1 MKKGYKTGLCFCM
14 ALLLGMLFTGCRNN
28 VDKNNSTGNIS
39 SSSGGTMSSTMPS
52 PSASASPTPSSEL
65 PEESSYSLEDMYEK
79 IKDTYGERYYP
90 NQQIEADELDKTFG
104 IGEDLYD
111 DFIADRVTG
120 EEAPDTL
127 VIIKAKEGKEDE
139 VKQKLE
145 DYRQKLLDDA
155 NWAESKEKIEASQVY
170 TNGQYVFY
178 VMLGDVDD
186 DTLSGEGLMEALG
199 KEVDKGIGAI
209 RNFFTGNM

>member
-14 ALLLGMLFTGCRNN
+14 ALLLGMLFTGCRSN
-28 VDKNNSTGNIS
+28 VDETNSTGNIS
-39 SSSGGTMSSTMPS
+39 SSSGGTMSSAMPTPA
-52 PSASASPTPSSEL
+52 PSASPAPSSVMPDEN
-65 PEESSYSLEDMYEK
+65 YSLDDMYSE

-90 NQQIEADELDKTFG
+90 NQKIEADELEKTFG
-104 IGEDLYD
+104 IGDDLYD
-111 DFIADRVTG
+111 NFIADRVTG
-120 EEAPDTL
+120 DEAPDTL
-127 VIIKAKEGKEDE
+127 VIIEAKEGKEDE

-155 NWAESKEKIEASQVY
+155 DWAESKEKIEASKVY
-170 TNGQYVFY
+170 SNGRYVFY
-178 VMLGDVDD
+178 VMLGDVED

-199 KEVDKGIGAI
+199 KEVDKGIDAI

>member
-14 ALLLGMLFTGCRNN
+14 ALLLGMLFTGCRSN
-28 VDKNNSTGNIS
+28 VDKNNSTGNIT
-39 SSSGGTMSSTMPS
+39 SSGGTMSSTMPS
-52 PSASASPTPSSEL
+52 PSASASPTPSAES
-65 PEESSYSLEDMYEK
+65 PEEGSYSLKDMYEK
-79 IKDTYGERYYP
+79 IKDTYGDRYYP
-90 NQQIEADELDKTFG
+90 NQQIEADELEKTFG

-120 EEAPDTL
+120 EETPDTL
-127 VIIKAKEGKEDE
+127 VIIKAKEGKEGE

-155 NWAESKEKIEASQVY
+155 NWADSKEKIEASQVY

-199 KEVDKGIGAI
+199 KEVDKGIDAI

>member
-14 ALLLGMLFTGCRNN
+14 ALLLGMLFTGCRSN
-28 VDKNNSTGNIS
+28 VDETNSAGNIS
-39 SSSGGTMSSTMPS
+39 SSSGGTMSSTMPTPS
-52 PSASASPTPSSEL
+52 PSASPAPSSVIPDEN
-65 PEESSYSLEDMYEK
+65 YSLEDMYNE

-90 NQQIEADELDKTFG
+90 NQKIEADELEETFG
-104 IGEDLYD
+104 IGDDLYD
-111 DFIADRVTG
+111 NFIADRVTG
-120 EEAPDTL
+120 DEAPDTL
-127 VIIKAKEGKEDE
+127 VIIEAKEGKEDE

-155 NWAESKEKIEASQVY
+155 NWAESKEKIEASKVY
-170 TNGQYVFY
+170 SNGRYVFY
-178 VMLGDVDD
+178 VMLGDVED

-199 KEVDKGIGAI
+199 KEVDKGIDAI

>member
-14 ALLLGMLFTGCRNN
+14 ALLLGMLFTGCRSN
-28 VDKNNSTGNIS
+28 VDETNSTGNIS
-39 SSSGGTMSSTMPS
+39 SSSGGTMSSTMPTPS
-52 PSASASPTPSSEL
+52 PSASPAPSSVIPDEN
-65 PEESSYSLEDMYEK
+65 YSLEDMYNE

-90 NQQIEADELDKTFG
+90 NQKIEADELEETFG
-104 IGEDLYD
+104 IGDDLYD
-111 DFIADRVTG
+111 NFIADRVTG

-127 VIIKAKEGKEDE
+127 VIIEAKEGKEDE

-155 NWAESKEKIEASQVY
+155 NWAESKEKIEASKVY
-170 TNGQYVFY
+170 NNGRYVFY
-178 VMLGDVDD
+178 VMLGDVED

-199 KEVDKGIGAI
+199 KEVDKGIDAI

>member
-14 ALLLGMLFTGCRNN
+14 ALLLGMLFTGCRSN
-28 VDKNNSTGNIS
+28 VDETNSTGNIS
-39 SSSGGTMSSTMPS
+39 SSSGGTMSSTMPTPS
-52 PSASASPTPSSEL
+52 PSASPAPSSVIPDEN
-65 PEESSYSLEDMYEK
+65 YSLEDMYNE

-90 NQQIEADELDKTFG
+90 NQKIEADELEETFG
-104 IGEDLYD
+104 IGDDLYD
-111 DFIADRVTG
+111 NFIADRVTG
-120 EEAPDTL
+120 DEAPDTL
-127 VIIKAKEGKEDE
+127 VIIEAKEGKEDE

-155 NWAESKEKIEASQVY
+155 NWAESKEKIEASKVY
-170 TNGQYVFY
+170 SNGRYVFY
-178 VMLGDVDD
+178 VMLGDVED

-199 KEVDKGIGAI
+199 KEVDKGIDAI

>member
-14 ALLLGMLFTGCRNN
+14 ALLLGMLFTGCRSN
-28 VDKNNSTGNIS
+28 VDETNSTGNIS
-39 SSSGGTMSSTMPS
+39 SSSGGTMSSTMPTPS
-52 PSASASPTPSSEL
+52 PSASPAPSSVIPDEN
-65 PEESSYSLEDMYEK
+65 YSLDDMYNE

-90 NQQIEADELDKTFG
+90 NQKIEADELEETFG
-104 IGEDLYD
+104 IGDDLYD
-111 DFIADRVTG
+111 NFIADRVTG
-120 EEAPDTL
+120 DEAPDTL
-127 VIIKAKEGKEDE
+127 VIIEAKEGKEDE

-155 NWAESKEKIEASQVY
+155 NWAESKEKIEASKVY
-170 TNGQYVFY
+170 SNGRYVFY
-178 VMLGDVDD
+178 VMLGDVED

-199 KEVDKGIGAI
+199 KEVDKGIDAI

>member
-14 ALLLGMLFTGCRNN
+14 ALLLGMLFTGCRSN
-28 VDKNNSTGNIS
+28 VDKNNSTGNIT
-39 SSSGGTMSSTMPS
+39 SSGGTMSSTMPS
-52 PSASASPTPSSEL
+52 PSASASPTPSSES
-65 PEESSYSLEDMYEK
+65 PEEGNYSLEDMYEK

-90 NQQIEADELDKTFG
+90 NQKIKADELNETFG

-120 EEAPDTL
+120 EETPDTL
-127 VIIKAKEGKEDE
+127 VIIKAKEGKEGE

-155 NWAESKEKIEASQVY
+155 NWADSKEKIEASQVY

-199 KEVDKGIGAI
+199 KEVDKGIDAI

>member
-14 ALLLGMLFTGCRNN
+14 ALLLGMLFTGCRSN
-28 VDKNNSTGNIS
+28 VDETNSTGNIS
-39 SSSGGTMSSTMPS
+39 SSSGGTMSSTMPTPS
-52 PSASASPTPSSEL
+52 PSASPAPSSVIPDEN
-65 PEESSYSLEDMYEK
+65 YSLEDMYNE

-90 NQQIEADELDKTFG
+90 NQKIEADELEETFG
-104 IGEDLYD
+104 IGDDLYD
-111 DFIADRVTG
+111 NFIADRVTG
-120 EEAPDTL
+120 DEAPDTL
-127 VIIKAKEGKEDE
+127 VIIEAKEGKEDE

-155 NWAESKEKIEASQVY
+155 SWAESKEKIEASKVY
-170 TNGQYVFY
+170 SNGRYVFY
-178 VMLGDVDD
+178 VMLGDVED

-199 KEVDKGIGAI
+199 KEVDKGIDAI

>member
-14 ALLLGMLFTGCRNN
+14 ALLLGMLFTGCRSN

-52 PSASASPTPSSEL
+52 PSASASPTPSAES
-65 PEESSYSLEDMYEK
+65 PEEGNYSLEDMYEK
-79 IKDTYGERYYP
+79 IKDTYGDRYYP
-90 NQQIEADELDKTFG
+90 NQQIEADELEKTFG

-120 EEAPDTL
+120 EETPDTL
-127 VIIKAKEGKEDE
+127 VIIKAKEGKEGE

-155 NWAESKEKIEASQVY
+155 NWADSKEKIEASQVY

-186 DTLSGEGLMEALG
+186 DTLSGKGLMEALG
-199 KEVDKGIGAI
+199 KEVDKGIDAI

>member
-14 ALLLGMLFTGCRNN
+14 ALLLGMLFTGCRSN
-28 VDKNNSTGNIS
+28 VDETNSTGNIS
-39 SSSGGTMSSTMPS
+39 SSSGGTMSSTMPTPS
-52 PSASASPTPSSEL
+52 PSASPAPSSVIPDEN
-65 PEESSYSLEDMYEK
+65 YSLDDMYNE

-90 NQQIEADELDKTFG
+90 NQKIEADELEETFG
-104 IGEDLYD
+104 IGDDLYD
-111 DFIADRVTG
+111 NFIADRVTG
-120 EEAPDTL
+120 DEAPDTL
-127 VIIKAKEGKEDE
+127 VIIEAKEGKEDE

-155 NWAESKEKIEASQVY
+155 DWAESKEKIEASKVY
-170 TNGQYVFY
+170 NNGRYVFY
-178 VMLGDVDD
+178 VMLGDVED

-199 KEVDKGIGAI
+199 KEVDKGIDAI

>member
-14 ALLLGMLFTGCRNN
+14 ALLLGMLFTGCRSN
-28 VDKNNSTGNIS
+28 VDETNSTGNIS
-39 SSSGGTMSSTMPS
+39 SSSGGTMSSTMPTPS
-52 PSASASPTPSSEL
+52 PSASPAPSSVIPDEN
-65 PEESSYSLEDMYEK
+65 YSLEDMYNE

-90 NQQIEADELDKTFG
+90 NQKIEADELEETFG
-104 IGEDLYD
+104 IGDDLYD
-111 DFIADRVTG
+111 NFIADRVTG
-120 EEAPDTL
+120 DEVPDTL
-127 VIIKAKEGKEDE
+127 VIIEAKEGKEDE

-155 NWAESKEKIEASQVY
+155 NWAESKEKIEASKVY
-170 TNGQYVFY
+170 NNGRYVFY
-178 VMLGDVDD
+178 VMLGDVED

-199 KEVDKGIGAI
+199 KEVDKGIDAI

>member
-14 ALLLGMLFTGCRNN
+14 ALLLGMLFTGCRSN
-28 VDKNNSTGNIS
+28 VDETNSTGNIS
-39 SSSGGTMSSTMPS
+39 SSSGGTMSSTMPTPS
-52 PSASASPTPSSEL
+52 PSASPAPSSVIPDEN
-65 PEESSYSLEDMYEK
+65 YSLDDMYNEV
-79 IKDTYGERYYP
+79 KDTYGERYYP
-90 NQQIEADELDKTFG
+90 NQKIEADELEETFG
-104 IGEDLYD
+104 IGDDLYD
-111 DFIADRVTG
+111 NFIADRVTG

-127 VIIKAKEGKEDE
+127 VIIEAKEGKEDE

-155 NWAESKEKIEASQVY
+155 NWAESKEKIEASKVY
-170 TNGQYVFY
+170 SNGRYVFY
-178 VMLGDVDD
+178 VMLGDVED

-199 KEVDKGIGAI
+199 KEVDKGIDAI

>member
-14 ALLLGMLFTGCRNN
+14 ALLLGMLFTGCRSN
-28 VDKNNSTGNIS
+28 VDETNSTGNIS
-39 SSSGGTMSSTMPS
+39 SSSGGTMSSTMPTPS
-52 PSASASPTPSSEL
+52 PSASPAPSSVIPDEN
-65 PEESSYSLEDMYEK
+65 YSLEDMYNE

-90 NQQIEADELDKTFG
+90 NQKIEADELEETFG
-104 IGEDLYD
+104 IGDDLYD
-111 DFIADRVTG
+111 NFIADRVTG

-127 VIIKAKEGKEDE
+127 VIIEAKEGKEDE

-155 NWAESKEKIEASQVY
+155 DWAESKEKIEASKVY
-170 TNGQYVFY
+170 NNGRYVFY
-178 VMLGDVDD
+178 VMLGDVED

-199 KEVDKGIGAI
+199 KEVDKGIDAI

>member
-14 ALLLGMLFTGCRNN
+14 ALLLGMLFTGCRSN
-28 VDKNNSTGNIS
+28 VDETNSTGNIS
-39 SSSGGTMSSTMPS
+39 SSSGGTMSSTMPTPS
-52 PSASASPTPSSEL
+52 PSASPAPSSVIPDEN
-65 PEESSYSLEDMYEK
+65 YSLDDMYNE

-90 NQQIEADELDKTFG
+90 NQKIEADELEETFG
-104 IGEDLYD
+104 IGDDLYD
-111 DFIADRVTG
+111 NFIADRVTG
-120 EEAPDTL
+120 DEAPDTL
-127 VIIKAKEGKEDE
+127 VIIEAKEGKEDE

-155 NWAESKEKIEASQVY
+155 DWAESKEKIEASKVY
-170 TNGQYVFY
+170 SNGRYVFY
-178 VMLGDVDD
+178 VMLGDVED

-199 KEVDKGIGAI
+199 KEVDKGIDAI

>member
-14 ALLLGMLFTGCRNN
+14 ALLLGMLFTGCRSN
-28 VDKNNSTGNIS
+28 VDETNSTGNIS
-39 SSSGGTMSSTMPS
+39 SSSGGTMSSTMPTPS
-52 PSASASPTPSSEL
+52 PSASPAPSSVIPDEN
-65 PEESSYSLEDMYEK
+65 YSLEDMYNE

-90 NQQIEADELDKTFG
+90 NQKIEADELEETFG
-104 IGEDLYD
+104 IGDDLYD
-111 DFIADRVTG
+111 NFIADRVTG
-120 EEAPDTL
+120 DEAPDTL
-127 VIIKAKEGKEDE
+127 VIIEAKEGKEDE

-155 NWAESKEKIEASQVY
+155 SWAESKEKIEASKVY
-170 TNGQYVFY
+170 NNGRYVFY
-178 VMLGDVDD
+178 VMLGDVED

-199 KEVDKGIGAI
+199 KEVDKGIDAI

>member
-14 ALLLGMLFTGCRNN
+14 ALLLGMLFTGCRSN
-28 VDKNNSTGNIS
+28 VDETNSTGNIS
-39 SSSGGTMSSTMPS
+39 SSSGGTMSSTMPTPS
-52 PSASASPTPSSEL
+52 PSVSPAPSSVIPDEN
-65 PEESSYSLEDMYEK
+65 YSLEDMYNE

-90 NQQIEADELDKTFG
+90 NQKIEADELEETFG
-104 IGEDLYD
+104 IGDDLYD
-111 DFIADRVTG
+111 NFIADRVTG
-120 EEAPDTL
+120 DEAPDTL
-127 VIIKAKEGKEDE
+127 VIIEAKEGKEDE

-155 NWAESKEKIEASQVY
+155 SWAESKEKIEASKVY
-170 TNGQYVFY
+170 SNGRYVFY
-178 VMLGDVDD
+178 VMLGDVED

-199 KEVDKGIGAI
+199 KEVDKGIDAI

>member
-14 ALLLGMLFTGCRNN
+14 ALLLGMLFTGCRSN
-28 VDKNNSTGNIS
+28 VDETNSTGNIS
-39 SSSGGTMSSTMPS
+39 SSSGGTMSSTMPTPS
-52 PSASASPTPSSEL
+52 PSASPAPSSVIPDEN
-65 PEESSYSLEDMYEK
+65 YSLDDMYNE

-90 NQQIEADELDKTFG
+90 NQKIEADELEETFG
-104 IGEDLYD
+104 IGDDLYD
-111 DFIADRVTG
+111 NFIADRVTG
-120 EEAPDTL
+120 DEAPDTL
-127 VIIKAKEGKEDE
+127 VIIEAKEGKEDE

-155 NWAESKEKIEASQVY
+155 NWAESKEKIEASKVY
-170 TNGQYVFY
+170 NNGRYVFY
-178 VMLGDVDD
+178 VMLGDVED

-199 KEVDKGIGAI
+199 KEVDKGIDAI

>member
-14 ALLLGMLFTGCRNN
+14 ALLLGMLFTGCRSN
-28 VDKNNSTGNIS
+28 VDETNSTGNIS
-39 SSSGGTMSSTMPS
+39 SSSGGTMSSTMPTPS
-52 PSASASPTPSSEL
+52 PSASPAPSSVIPDEN
-65 PEESSYSLEDMYEK
+65 YSLEDMYNE

-90 NQQIEADELDKTFG
+90 NQKIEADELEETFG
-104 IGEDLYD
+104 IGDDLYD
-111 DFIADRVTG
+111 NFIADRVTG
-120 EEAPDTL
+120 DEAPDTL
-127 VIIKAKEGKEDE
+127 VIIEAKEGKEDE

-155 NWAESKEKIEASQVY
+155 DWAESKEKIEASKVY
-170 TNGQYVFY
+170 NNGRYVFY
-178 VMLGDVDD
+178 VMLGDVED

-199 KEVDKGIGAI
+199 KEVDKGIDAI

>member
-14 ALLLGMLFTGCRNN
+14 ALLLGMLFTGCRSN
-28 VDKNNSTGNIS
+28 VDETNSTGNIS
-39 SSSGGTMSSTMPS
+39 SSSGGTMSSTMPTPS
-52 PSASASPTPSSEL
+52 PSASPAPSSVIPDEN
-65 PEESSYSLEDMYEK
+65 YSLEDMYNE

-90 NQQIEADELDKTFG
+90 NQKIEADELEETFG
-104 IGEDLYD
+104 IGDDLYD
-111 DFIADRVTG
+111 NFIADRVTG

-127 VIIKAKEGKEDE
+127 VIIEAKEGKEDE

-155 NWAESKEKIEASQVY
+155 DWAESKEKIEASKVY
-170 TNGQYVFY
+170 SNGRYVFY
-178 VMLGDVDD
+178 VMLGDVED

-199 KEVDKGIGAI
+199 KEVDKGIDAI